1 MNKGVEALIK
11 ARKNLNLTQEDLA
24 DKVGIKR
31 STIASIEVG
40 INTPSVATAKLL
52 GNELGFD
59 WTLFYEEV

>member
-11 ARKNLNLTQEDLA
+11 ARKELNLTQEELA

-31 STIASIEVG
+31 STIACIESG
-40 INTPSVATAKLL
+40 INTPSIPTAKLL
-52 GNELGFD
+52 ANELKFN